1 MPLGFGL
8 STLVALVVV
17 ATAGVGGIVYGAS
30 RIVDQYRKDEPDAE
44 ELRALADWLSTP
56 FGRAYRAAGVF
67 VGELWFNLTRVMPLS
82 KRFWRGLSMF
92 ALTKWYRK
100 TGADAIGIEG
110 TDETKTASLTPIK
123 WFDGSEDEDREPGWK
138 ASGKDRYWQA
148 SKHGGPVR
156 VGKVPLMALD
166 RDEARAGTLY
176 ESRVTEAI
184 DQGATRPL
192 LNIEGAELSADVT
205 LHDQTGAGQQAMA
218 DGGVSWVRNGFEAK
232 PRSQPIFEDA
242 IVDLSSSEGYDG
254 QAISFFSYA
263 NTDPMKTA
271 PEVVDQAE
279 KRGEAAARLG
289 GDGVNHKK
297 IILYALLG
305 AGLIVAA
312 SNLPAIL
319 EFFAGGSGGGGSGG
333 SAIPSIMISA
343 LGVF

>member
-1 MPLGFGL
+1 MSGSNP
-8 STLVALVVV
+8 SPEHT
-17 ATAGVGGIVYGAS
+17 GGTDKKHRNGTI
-30 RIVDQYRKDEPDAE
+30 
-44 ELRALADWLSTP
+44 LRALAPGDRVVVDD
-56 FGRAYRAAGVF
+56 RARPLTVAEVRTRQPSLVDGDTTQTVVVAAG
-67 VGELWFNLTRVMPLS
+67 EW
-82 KRFWRGLSMF
+82 
-92 ALTKWYRK
+92 
-100 TGADAIGIEG
+100 
-110 TDETKTASLTPIK
+110 
-123 WFDGSEDEDREPGWK
+123 DR
-138 ASGKDRYWQA
+138 A
-148 SKHGGPVR
+148 
-156 VGKVPLMALD
+156 
-166 RDEARAGTLY
+166 
-176 ESRVTEAI
+176 
-184 DQGATRPL
+184 
-192 LNIEGAELSADVT
+192 ADVT

-319 EFFAGGSGGGGSGG
+319 EFFAGGSGGGGGGG
-333 SAIPSIMISA
+333 SAIPSIMASA